1 MDLTLDGS
9 DLVLSSL
16 LVFLYLRMKLVPS
29 NRVISS
35 LEGKF
40 STVGDSFVLVLGPLF
55 MKISNL
61 CKKPF
66 VNGII
71 LKICVK

>member
-1 MDLTLDGS
+1 MRVTILYKVHNSHYFAEDI
-9 DLVLSSL
+9 L
-16 LVFLYLRMKLVPS
+16 LLLGIGQPGVQTVPS

-40 STVGDSFVLVLGPLF
+40 GTVGDTFVLVLEPLF

-61 CKKPF
+61 CK
-66 VNGII
+66 NH
-71 LKICVK
+71 L

>member
-1 MDLTLDGS
+1 M
-9 DLVLSSL
+9 L
-16 LVFLYLRMKLVPS
+16 LFSVGNGVMNTPRYWQLHNDACTVPS

-40 STVGDSFVLVLGPLF
+40 GTVGDTFVLVLEPLF

-61 CKKPF
+61 CK
-66 VNGII
+66 NN
-71 LKICVK
+71 LLMA